1 MKTYSIFLL
10 AILISFISTDDK
22 KYCGLTATP
31 SKAKDCNDLETP
43 TGYKYCCYVDAKDKD
58 GNESK
63 ACMPISEENYNNI
76 KEYIDSL
83 KKLSDGKGKIN
94 KFDCNSNYLRISL
107 ISLLLFLL

>member
-10 AILISFISTDDK
+10 AILISLISTDDK
-22 KYCGLTATP
+22 KSCGSTTP
-31 SKAKDCNDLETP
+31 SKAKDCHDLEP
-43 TGYKYCCYVDAKDKD
+43 QPGYKYCCYVDGKDKD
-58 GNESK
+58 GNASK
-63 ACMPISEENYNNI
+63 VCSPISEENYNNI

-83 KKLSDGKGKIN
+83 KKLSNGEGKIN